1 MTYVTI
7 YMPFLV
13 PTLGVFDRRDRW
25 VVEAPGERE
34 REREREKKEDRR
46 EPYANKLCWPTC
58 TH

>member
-34 REREREKKEDRR
+34 REREREERR
-46 EPYANKLCWPTC
+46 QKRAICK
-58 TH
+58 